1 VGSRLLDLPT
11 RSRRDFEL
19 ASLRIQ
25 LIVFWLLLLGVCA
38 GLGAVMLVLYQNSAG
53 VQIGQARALTQRVC
67 ESIAERYRQ
76 SRVVTS
82 QEPQVSLM
90 QVALQLGLIEAPH
103 VEGGIW
109 DISSGFLAYAYPTYE
124 GGGAKHDIP
133 EAERPHIAEVARSA
147 ALAQSTQT
155 DILRGTRE
163 ALVLS
168 ACPLVTPTQGQN
180 EAVWT
185 MTRVPAEAE
194 AALGFLRAGLV
205 VLLTAVLSSGAW
217 LGIILTRG
225 YRHVRA
231 LEAQLSTEDAQSE
244 TVSQLDATGV
254 EELDRIVSAVNRYS
268 VRLYAAQSEARALL
282 RDQAHNQRLTAL
294 GRMTGGIAHEIR
306 NPIATMRLQAENA
319 LSATPQRHAEALQ
332 GILQQIDRLDRLVQ
346 NLLATVQPLQLQPC
360 AVALAAWLEERREQI
375 ASRAGNITLTF
386 DTKIDRAYFDPMHV
400 GRAVDNLLDN
410 AVRHAAPSGRVELR
424 VLRPASGVLVLRVTD
439 NGPGVAKELRDHL
452 FEPFATI
459 RAEGTGL
466 GLAMVREI
474 ALAHGGDVRYQ
485 ALDTGAC
492 FELELPWRES

>member
-1 VGSRLLDLPT
+1 
-11 RSRRDFEL
+11 L

-25 LIVFWLLLLGVCA
+25 LIVFWLFLLGVCA

-76 SRVVTS
+76 SVTS
-82 QEPQVSLM
+82 AEPQVALM
-90 QVALQLGLIEAPH
+90 QVVLQLGLIEAPH
-103 VEGGIW
+103 VEGGVW
-109 DISSGFLAYAYPTYE
+109 NASSDFLAYAYPTYE
-124 GGGAKHDIP
+124 GGGAKHDVP
-133 EAERPHIAEVARSA
+133 EAERSHIAEVARSA
-147 ALAQSTQT
+147 AMAQASQT

-163 ALVLS
+163 ALVLT
-168 ACPLVTPTQGQN
+168 ACPLAIAAPGQT

-194 AALGFLRAGLV
+194 AALGNLRIGLG

-225 YRHVRA
+225 YRHVRT
-231 LEAQLSTEDAQSE
+231 LEAALGTDNAQSE
-244 TVSQLDATGV
+244 TVPRLNATGV
-254 EELDRIVSAVNRYS
+254 VELDRIVSAVNHYS
-268 VRLYAAQSEARALL
+268 VRLHAAQAQARALL

-294 GRMTGGIAHEIR
+294 GRMMGGIAHEIR

-319 LSATPQRHAEALQ
+319 LVATPQRHADALQ
-332 GILQQIDRLDRLVQ
+332 GILHQIDRLDRLVQ

-360 AVALAAWLEERREQI
+360 IVPLAAWLDERRELI
-375 ASRAGNITLTF
+375 KSAAYARHITPTF
-386 DTKIDRAYFDPMHV
+386 DTALEVACFDPLHV

-410 AVRHAAPSGRVELR
+410 AVRHAPPGGRVELHI
-424 VLRPASGVLVLRVTD
+424 LRATSGALVLRVTD
-439 NGPGVAKELRDHL
+439 NGTGVPAELRDHL
-452 FEPFATI
+452 FEPFATG

-466 GLAMVREI
+466 GLALVREI
-474 ALAHGGDVRYQ
+474 ALAHGGDVRFSPG
-485 ALDTGAC
+485 DPGTC